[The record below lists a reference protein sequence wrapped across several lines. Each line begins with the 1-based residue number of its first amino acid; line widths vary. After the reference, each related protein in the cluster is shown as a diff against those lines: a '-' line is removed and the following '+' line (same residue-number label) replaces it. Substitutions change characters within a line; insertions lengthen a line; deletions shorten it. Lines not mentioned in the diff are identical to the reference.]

1 MTIRFRYQL
10 MLLATVVL
18 GVYYPAIFGGYSTV
32 DDVKRLNRLLNIE
45 TFDFY
50 HLFFRNSG
58 YYYRPITAA
67 TFYFDQILWGAD
79 ALFMHVENL
88 FIHLLNAS
96 LVFALARRLCRQAV
110 HLPSWL
116 PLLMAFFFALHPVNA
131 EAVCWISGRY
141 DLLATTFTLASVWLL
156 LWALSG
162 TSVWRMLPALLF
174 ALLGCLAKETT
185 LFFFGGA
192 VCILYVHARQ
202 RTDSLI
208 RTMQLALPGM
218 FLWSAGAITYLAIR
232 SWGLSGRDT
241 GVKTVL
247 KSVGTTAGIA
257 DWADQL
263 RVAVKVS
270 GFYFKKIFIPYPLN
284 FAINEISHIYLLVGV
299 LFLAVCVWLVWRADL
314 SSAFFLGSIL
324 TCSAALLVVFGKMA
338 WTPVAE
344 RYLYMPA
351 AFFALG
357 WTAWAA
363 TCQKSKYIDVFK
375 VLMIC
380 CVIVW
385 AGMTIQR
392 AKLWSD
398 PVALTE
404 DTVEKSPDFL
414 PARKDLANYY
424 LALGEKEKG
433 QRLLDSVIQMAGPV
447 NFVLADISK
456 ARSLMKDGQLEEAH
470 RILSTTLKNP
480 GKQLVKVINAL
491 LTLNRERLA
500 KAPDKQAKQDIHRE
514 NVMLL
519 EKLRQRKSDPFIDY
533 RLAKEYLSLG
543 ELDQASDL
551 FDSAYRKAPS
561 SAYYR
566 EPARKLAEKLMVEQH
581 E

>member
-1 MTIRFRYQL
+1 
-10 MLLATVVL
+10 
-18 GVYYPAIFGGYSTV
+18 
-32 DDVKRLNRLLNIE
+32 
-45 TFDFY
+45 
-50 HLFFRNSG
+50 
-58 YYYRPITAA
+58 
-67 TFYFDQILWGAD
+67 
-79 ALFMHVENL
+79 
-88 FIHLLNAS
+88 
-96 LVFALARRLCRQAV
+96 
-110 HLPSWL
+110 
-116 PLLMAFFFALHPVNA
+116 
-131 EAVCWISGRY
+131 
-141 DLLATTFTLASVWLL
+141 
-156 LWALSG
+156 
-162 TSVWRMLPALLF
+162 
-174 ALLGCLAKETT
+174 
-185 LFFFGGA
+185 
-192 VCILYVHARQ
+192 
-202 RTDSLI
+202 
-208 RTMQLALPGM
+208 M

-247 KSVGTTAGIA
+247 KSVGTTTGIV

-263 RVAVKVS
+263 RIAVKVS

-284 FAINEISHIYLLVGV
+284 FAITEISHVYLLVGI
-299 LFLAVCVWLVWRADL
+299 LFLIVCIWLVWRADL

-363 TCQKSKYIDVFK
+363 ACKNPKYIDAFK
-375 VLMIC
+375 ALMIC

-404 DTVEKSPDFL
+404 DTVEKSPNFL
-414 PARKDLANYY
+414 AARKDLANYY

-433 QRLLDSVIQMAGPV
+433 QRLLESVRQMAGPV
-447 NFVLADISK
+447 SFVAADVSM
-456 ARSLMKDGQLEEAH
+456 ARQLIEDGQLDEAH

-491 LTLNRERLA
+491 LALNRERLA
-500 KAPDKQAKQDIHRE
+500 KAPDEMSKQNIHRE
-514 NVMLL
+514 NVTLFKTL
-519 EKLRQRKSDPFIDY
+519 KQRKSDPFIDY
-533 RLAKEYLSLG
+533 RLAKEYLALG
-543 ELDQASDL
+543 ELDQAHDL
-551 FDSAYRKAPS
+551 FDSVYRKAPT

-566 EPARKLAEKLMVEQH
+566 EPARKLAEKLMVERH
-581 E
+581 D